1 MHYNYYSTLIN
12 YKNSTI
18 MSSEKTT
25 EALYKQMEEIENGRE
40 SAWIY
45 KQNNNSKKA
54 IKVLKEVNNKCD
66 KVIESLGLEPVD
78 DIVAFM

>member
-1 MHYNYYSTLIN
+1 MNYKYYSTLIN

-40 SAWIY
+40 SA
-45 KQNNNSKKA
+45 S
-54 IKVLKEVNNKCD
+54 VVF
-66 KVIESLGLEPVD
+66 SD
-78 DIVAFM
+78 DIIVEFL

>member
-1 MHYNYYSTLIN
+1 MNYKYYSTLIN

-18 MSSEKTT
+18 TSSEKTT
-25 EALYKQMEEIENGRE
+25 AALYKQMAEIENGRE